1 MTTATGRAAASMG
14 ERAARLIFGNIGA
27 CGNPGGGARVRGAG
41 FTVGV
46 IAVCQALA
54 LTGTTIMVLVSALAA
69 RAMAPS
75 DALATLPFGLMFVG
89 VMAATVPASLLMQR
103 FGRRAGFT
111 LGALFGLAGG
121 LVGAVGLVSG
131 SFLLFVLGGF
141 LQGLYAAF
149 AQYYRFAAAE
159 AVRRDCRASAISLVM
174 LGGLAAAVAGPQLA
188 QASAELV
195 DGARFAGCF
204 LAIAGLAGIA
214 VVAVRFVDV
223 PAVPRAR
230 RSGAGRPM
238 RAIAAQPAFMVALPA
253 AIVGYGVMGLVM
265 TAAPLAMA
273 GHGHGFGETA
283 FVIQGHALAMFA
295 PSFFTGHL
303 VRRFGPV
310 RIVLAG
316 VAALFAMVGANLS
329 GTGLW
334 AYWSGLALLGVGWNF
349 MFIGASTLLTE
360 TYAEAEKA
368 KVQGLNDFLVFG
380 ADAAAILASG
390 YVLQE
395 YGWAALNRAV
405 LPALLAMFAVALW
418 LRLGRAGRNVPSASG
433 AVPCRS

>member
-1 MTTATGRAAASMG
+1 MTTATGRAAASMWG
-14 ERAARLIFGNIGA
+14 RAARLIFGNIGA
-27 CGNPGGGARVRGAG
+27 CGPSGGGPRVRGTG

-75 DALATLPFGLMFVG
+75 EALTTLPFGLMFVG
-89 VMAATVPASLLMQR
+89 VMVATVPASLMMRR

-111 LGALFGLAGG
+111 LGAMFGAAGG

-131 SFLLFVLGGF
+131 SFVLFALGGF

-159 AVRRDCRASAISLVM
+159 AVRQDCRASAISLVM

-188 QASAELV
+188 QASLDLV

-204 LAIAGLAGIA
+204 LTIAGLAA
-214 VVAVRFVDV
+214 AALAAVRFVDI
-223 PAVPRAR
+223 PAVAR
-230 RSGAGRPM
+230 EQRSGTGRPM
-238 RAIAAQPAFMVALPA
+238 RTIAAQPAFMVALPA
-253 AIVGYGVMGLVM
+253 AVVGYAVMGLVM

-283 FVIQGHALAMFA
+283 FVIQGHVLAMFA

-310 RIVLAG
+310 RIALAG

-329 GTGLW
+329 GAGLW
-334 AYWSGLALLGVGWNF
+334 AYWCGLVLLGVGWNF

-380 ADAAAILASG
+380 ADAAAILSSG

-405 LPALLAMFAVALW
+405 LPALLAMFGLALW
-418 LRLGRAGRNVPSASG
+418 LRLGRARRNAKSATG
-433 AVPCRS
+433 AMACRG